1 MADSEALNHLLA
13 VLRERRVPLTRD
25 DVQWAFESVKT
36 RDDAVAW
43 VDQYLQQTTLLSKEE
58 LDLYEKLCEKDP
70 SLRNKND
77 LKNVQPILDDD
88 LRAAITALEAST
100 ANILQQTKTL
110 EAQMDALRELQ
121 KQEAEPGIE
130 LRRRME
136 ERKQKYAAEKAQ
148 VDFAIEGLTDAITER
163 VTSFSK
169 QSKASAHSVSS
180 LAGERL
186 ASDDRKF
193 GALSELSKKLDGA
206 ANGSSEKKEV
216 EQLSNTLVSLRCASI
231 RTRVDRIFQERLR
244 SASRKNVPDR
254 TLEEAQA
261 EKEALKEELETLH
274 AEIQSVAEMSVEHEF
289 RGPINASIEQS
300 QTQQQRL
307 QQRWLDYILSTVE
320 YMTHR
325 LSHLCTHA
333 TDLRAFHATL
343 TEISDLYIATMQA
356 AAPPPPPLPSS
367 SSPSKSRGKDTATRV
382 VELSKATEELLRHL
396 DMSIP
401 APSKTTPAQA
411 RQSLAE
417 STLER
422 QNRLLLHQS
431 ATQAAVVK
439 SIGEAVGNGNL
450 EMQELLGALLANS
463 EFKDLS
469 LGNRRV
475 VRGIEGLEVGIG
487 DVSSYMPGLGERM
500 DLAGS
505 REGRAFVER
514 WAGDV

>member
-1 MADSEALNHLLA
+1 MTASLE
-13 VLRERRVPLTRD
+13 
-25 DVQWAFESVKT
+25 
-36 RDDAVAW
+36 
-43 VDQYLQQTTLLSKEE
+43 
-58 LDLYEKLCEKDP
+58 P
-70 SLRNKND
+70 SAKC
-77 LKNVQPILDDD
+77 P
-88 LRAAITALEAST
+88 
-100 ANILQQTKTL
+100 
-110 EAQMDALRELQ
+110 
-121 KQEAEPGIE
+121 
-130 LRRRME
+130 
-136 ERKQKYAAEKAQ
+136 
-148 VDFAIEGLTDAITER
+148 
-163 VTSFSK
+163 
-169 QSKASAHSVSS
+169 
-180 LAGERL
+180 
-186 ASDDRKF
+186 
-193 GALSELSKKLDGA
+193 KKLDGT
-206 ANGSSEKKEV
+206 ANSSSDKKEV
-216 EQLSNTLVSLRCASI
+216 EQLSNTLVSLRCTSI

-244 SASRKNVPDR
+244 SASRKNIPDR

-274 AEIQSVAEMSVEHEF
+274 AEIKSVAEMSVEHEF

-333 TDLRAFHATL
+333 TDIRAFYATL
-343 TEISDLYIATMQA
+343 TEISDLYIATMQSG
-356 AAPPPPPLPSS
+356 APPPPTLPSS

-401 APSKTTPAQA
+401 TPDKTSPAQA

-469 LGNRRV
+469 LGNRRL

-487 DVSSYMPGLGERM
+487 HVSSYMPGLGERM

-514 WAGDV
+514 WAGDI

>member
-1 MADSEALNHLLA
+1 MADSETLNHLLS
-13 VLRERRVPLTRD
+13 VLRERRIPLTRD

-43 VDQYLQQTTLLSKEE
+43 VDQYLQQNTLLSKEE

-77 LKNVQPILDDD
+77 VKNVQPILDDD
-88 LRAAITALEAST
+88 LRAAIAALESST
-100 ANILQQTKTL
+100 ANIQHQTRTL

-121 KQEAEPGIE
+121 RQEAEPGME
-130 LRRRME
+130 LRRRVE

-169 QSKASAHSVSS
+169 QSKASALSVSS
-180 LAGERL
+180 LASERL
-186 ASDDRKF
+186 VSDDCKF

-206 ANGSSEKKEV
+206 TNGSSEKKEV
-216 EQLSNTLVSLRCASI
+216 EQLSNTLVSFRCASI

-244 SASRKNVPDR
+244 SASRKNFPDR
-254 TLEEAQA
+254 PVEEAQA

-289 RGPINASIEQS
+289 RGPISATIEQS

-343 TEISDLYIATMQA
+343 TEISDLYVATARSA
-356 AAPPPPPLPSS
+356 ASPPPRPAS

-382 VELSKATEELLRHL
+382 VELSKATQELLRHL
-396 DMSIP
+396 DMTIP
-401 APSKTTPAQA
+401 TKSQKSPAQA

-450 EMQELLGALLANS
+450 EVQELLGALLANS

-469 LGNRRV
+469 LGNRV
-475 VRGIEGLEVGIG
+475 VERGIEGLEVGIG
-487 DVSSYMPGLGERM
+487 DMSSFMPGLGERM

-505 REGRAFVER
+505 KEGRAFVER
-514 WAGDV
+514 WAGDG